1 MEFYICSIDDEQ
13 DYLDKPT
20 TYDQGRGDSM
30 NLAKNFFAPI
40 FFKHVSSF
48 RVHLTYSRKNKKK
61 IQNRPMGRRATF
73 ENFFGK
79 ISLKTQI
86 LKKIYFFPP
95 TGRDHDC
102 FLLHW

>member
-1 MEFYICSIDDEQ
+1 
-13 DYLDKPT
+13 
-20 TYDQGRGDSM
+20 M

-61 IQNRPMGRRATF
+61 IQNRRMGRRATF
-73 ENFFGK
+73 EIFFGK
-79 ISLKTQI
+79 ISLKNTNFEKN
-86 LKKIYFFPP
+86 LFFPP
-95 TGRDHDC
+95 TGRDHGC